1 MPSDMPPFSSPGTV
15 GLLASGGLDSCI
27 MLGHL
32 LERGCCVQPFYVESG
47 LIWQQSERRAL
58 QRFLA
63 ALACPALRP
72 LVTLELPLDDLY
84 REHWSMTGV
93 GVPSA
98 DSPDDAVY
106 LPGRNVLLIVKAALW
121 CQLNGIDEL
130 ALAPLGSN
138 PFPDATADFFDEF
151 ESALNRA
158 TLGQVRLMRP
168 FDRLSKSEVM
178 RLGRG
183 RPLGLTFSCI
193 SPQNDLHCGECNK
206 CQERRNAFRLV
217 GRSDPTSYAADADRL
232 ATRASGVR

>member
-1 MPSDMPPFSSPGTV
+1 
-15 GLLASGGLDSCI
+15 

-58 QRFLA
+58 EKFLA
-63 ALACPALRP
+63 ALARPALGA
-72 LVTLELPLDDLY
+72 LVTLELPLGDLY
-84 REHWSMTGV
+84 RGHWSMTGV

-121 CQLNGIDEL
+121 CQLHGIDEL

-138 PFPDATADFFDEF
+138 PFPDATPEFFSEF
-151 ESALNRA
+151 QSALNLA
-158 TLGQVRLMRP
+158 TQGQVRLIRP
-168 FDRLSKSEVM
+168 FDRLSKREVM

-183 RPLGLTFSCI
+183 RPLELTFSCI
-193 SPQNDLHCGECNK
+193 SPQDGLHCGECNK

-217 GRSDPTSYAADADRL
+217 GRSDPTRYAANAN
-232 ATRASGVR
+232 GVAPQPGGIR

>member
-1 MPSDMPPFSSPGTV
+1 MPSDTPPFKSPGTV

-27 MLGHL
+27 MLSHL
-32 LERGCCVQPFYVESG
+32 LARGCCVQPFYVESG

-58 QRFLA
+58 QKFLA
-63 ALACPALRP
+63 ALARPALGP

-84 REHWSMTGV
+84 RGHWSMTGV

-98 DSPDDAVY
+98 DSSDDAVY

-121 CQLNGIDEL
+121 CQLHGIDEL

-138 PFPDATADFFDEF
+138 PFPDATPEFFSEF
-151 ESALNRA
+151 QSALNLA
-158 TLGQVRLMRP
+158 TQGQVRLIRP

-206 CQERRNAFRLV
+206 CQERRNAFRLA
-217 GRSDPTSYAADADRL
+217 GRSDPTRYAVNADGV
-232 ATRASGVR
+232 ATQPGGIR

>member
-1 MPSDMPPFSSPGTV
+1 MPSDTPPLSSSGTI

-58 QRFLA
+58 QKFLA
-63 ALACPALRP
+63 ALARPALGP
-72 LVTLELPLDDLY
+72 LVTLELPLGDLY
-84 REHWSMTGV
+84 RGHWSMTGV

-121 CQLNGIDEL
+121 CQLHGIDEL

-138 PFPDATADFFDEF
+138 PFPDATPEFFSEF
-151 ESALNRA
+151 QSALNLA
-158 TLGQVRLMRP
+158 TQGQVRLIRP
-168 FDRLSKSEVM
+168 FDRLSKREVM

-183 RPLGLTFSCI
+183 RPLELTFSCI
-193 SPQNDLHCGECNK
+193 SPQDGLHCGECNK

-217 GRSDPTSYAADADRL
+217 
-232 ATRASGVR
+232 